1 MKSTAAEA
9 KEAKQEIA
17 DAAKRA
23 EALRALQTEDAL
35 KVIAAAAAEAMK
47 TTHAQNNTDHDLI
60 VEMKTE
66 QKIKFEQVFRQL
78 DEMKDLT
85 TKRIDALERLKLD
98 RDESYAVL
106 YKADIDK
113 ALADQRLENARAS
126 TSITQIKTVG
136 SVLLFILGSAQI
148 IIGIVSRFA
157 PK

>member
-1 MKSTAAEA
+1 MKSRQVEA

-47 TTHAQNNTDHDLI
+47 TTHAQNNIDHDLI

-113 ALADQRLENARAS
+113 ALADQRLENAKVS
-126 TSITQIKTVG
+126 TSITQIRTVG

-148 IIGIVSRFA
+148 IIGIVARFA